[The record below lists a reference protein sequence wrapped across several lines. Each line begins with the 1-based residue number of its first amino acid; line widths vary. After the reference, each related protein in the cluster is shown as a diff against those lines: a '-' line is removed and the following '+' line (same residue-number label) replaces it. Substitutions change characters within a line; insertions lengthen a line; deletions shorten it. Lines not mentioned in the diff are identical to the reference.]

1 MAVIRYCPACG
12 ARLDEDGICTSTTC
26 PRRKLQLNAKAKQE
40 AADAAKEAQK
50 KTAEPEMGNVGG
62 AD

>member
-1 MAVIRYCPACG
+1 MTVIRYCPACG
-12 ARLDEDGICTSTTC
+12 ARLDDEGICTSTPC

-50 KTAEPEMGNVGG
+50 NAATLEKGDVGG
-62 AD
+62 AA